1 MGIKRAILRW
11 VYPFLKLFSANSER
25 GNIIVNKADSQP
37 SSSFYNLKA
46 IDNKE
51 SVVDFVTFRGKKVL
65 IVNTAS
71 DCGYTGQYS
80 ELQKLHENFG
90 NKVVILGFP
99 SNDFNQ
105 EKGTDEEISAFC
117 DMNYRISFIMMKKSH
132 VTIMKD
138 QNEIYSWLTK
148 ADKNGWNNYAPNW
161 NFSKYL
167 INECGTLTHYFGSAV
182 SPMDRHILDAMEL

>member
-1 MGIKRAILRW
+1 MKW
-11 VYPFLKLFSANSER
+11 VYPYLKLFAGKSEK
-25 GNIIVNKADSQP
+25 GKIIVNKANKQP
-37 SSSFYNLKA
+37 KSSFYNLKA

-51 SVVDFVTFRGKKVL
+51 AIIDFETFRGKKVL

-80 ELQKLHENFG
+80 ELQKLHENYG
-90 NKVVILGFP
+90 NNVVVLGFP

-105 EKGTDEEISAFC
+105 ENGTDTEISAFC
-117 DMNYRISFIMMKKSH
+117 DVNYRISFVMMKKSH
-132 VTIMKD
+132 ITIIKD
-138 QNEIYSWLTK
+138 QNDVYAWLTN

-167 INECGTLTHYFGSAV
+167 VNESGILTHYFGSAI
-182 SPMDRHILDAMEL
+182 SPTDKHILDAIAV